1 MTTQPTNN
9 AIPSESPRDL
19 KFNAGKIDE
28 FVTSAENLYTD
39 RFGEEH
45 YTIEGLRW
53 LAQQAI
59 AQYGYI
65 TVDSFQGGA
74 NITLPNQVLRDTTTG
89 EYYRWDGVLPKNVP
103 ENSTPLNTGGIGV
116 GAWLSVGD
124 AVLRGNLSS
133 PANGLGDALISVKQP
148 FTGSTVRT
156 QHDKNADIIGG
167 GDFDMVGDGST
178 DNTAAVNAA
187 ISAVNSQGS
196 ILLPSNGSVEA
207 KQYRI
212 TGIINNLGVRFKGM
226 GALVLPD
233 PNGGVKQVNFHQDE
247 YYQSLGYEYF
257 FPVYQK
263 MVPGQGDANGQ
274 LKVFLFGDSTVAGL
288 NGETAPFKLETYLS
302 NQLAGL
308 GIPNA
313 TVVNRG
319 VSGSSVGDMNATPDV
334 TQSAD
339 LFIIKY
345 GINDGGNGRSDR
357 LVYFATNLRNKLAG
371 IRAAQYG
378 NMSELTIVLVG
389 PNSTNDS
396 PNNRNAY
403 WYEQLRNIYLQAAR
417 DYQCAY
423 FDTYSMMP
431 DSYGLAGNAL
441 DHPSILAPGVGIHPM
456 DSMQTWIWGKFLDK
470 YFNRSSIAPYVSNN
484 FTNSGAIS
492 GAPTAATSPLS
503 YRFGINIYRAKLAD
517 GFPFDGT
524 AITIRHVDQPTLQF
538 LYGYS
543 SGFAKCV
550 TRTANIANSTWNQFT
565 GTLIGLTLAGG
576 WGASITPGLRVS
588 SDGLV
593 TISATLTGGTT
604 ASGTAILTGIPTAL
618 RPTDNKILAS
628 ANNDGSHLGI
638 RVKTDGTVELATSAS
653 SSIQVNVSYYI

>member
-1 MTTQPTNN
+1 MSDITANVVVSMPTQLFTLARSFKAAANGS
-9 AIPSESPRDL
+9 IYI
-19 KFNAGKIDE
+19 GKIDTDPTIPANQIQVYVE
-28 FVTSAENLYTD
+28 NEDETTTPISQPIIINAGGFPVYNGQISKFV
-39 RFGEEH
+39 
-45 YTIEGLRW
+45 TIEGHSMAVYDAYG
-53 LAQQAI
+53 AQQF
-59 AQYGYI
+59 Y
-65 TVDSFQGGA
+65 F
-74 NITLPNQVLRDTTTG
+74 PNVLKYNPDQLRT
-89 EYYRWDGVLPKNVP
+89 E
-103 ENSTPLNTGGIGV
+103 LNTEGTPTIV
-116 GAWLSVGD
+116 DDTRVR
-124 AVLRGNLSS
+124 V
-133 PANGLGDALISVKQP
+133 VQP
-148 FTGSTVRT
+148 FTGSVLRT

-167 GDFDMVGDGST
+167 GDFGMIGDGST

-187 ISAVNSQGS
+187 IAAVNSQGS

-233 PNGGVKQVNFHQDE
+233 PNGGVKQLNFHQDE
-247 YYQSLGYEYF
+247 YYQSLGFEYF

-263 MVPGQGDANGQ
+263 LVPGQGDVNGQ
-274 LKVFLFGDSTVAGL
+274 LKIFLFGDSTVSGL
-288 NGETAPFKLETYLS
+288 NGETAPFKLETYLT

-319 VSGSSVGDMNATPDV
+319 VSGTTVVDMNAIPDV

-357 LVYFATNLRNKLAG
+357 LIYFANNLRSKLAG

-484 FTNSGAIS
+484 FINAGAIS
-492 GAPTAATSPLS
+492 GTPTPATSPLN
-503 YRFGINIYRAKLAD
+503 YRYGINIYRAKVSD

-543 SGFAKCV
+543 AGFAKCV
-550 TRTANIANSTWNQFT
+550 TRTANIANNTWNQFT

-576 WGASITPGLRVS
+576 WGASITPGVRVS

-593 TISATLTGGTT
+593 TISATLAGGTT
-604 ASGTAILTGIPTAL
+604 ASGTAILTGIPAAL